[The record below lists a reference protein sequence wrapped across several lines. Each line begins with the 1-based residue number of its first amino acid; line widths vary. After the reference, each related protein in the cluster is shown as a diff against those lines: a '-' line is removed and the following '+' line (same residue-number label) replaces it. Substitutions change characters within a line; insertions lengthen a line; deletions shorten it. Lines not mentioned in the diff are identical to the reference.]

1 MKGSLF
7 ISYSHLDKPVMQ
19 RVKKHLEGMLL
30 DRCKV
35 WTDEDIAAGSNW
47 QDTLRG
53 QLRQAAAAVVLV
65 SPDYLV
71 SAWCRRELAAL
82 AKARHL
88 NELVAVHWILVEPCG
103 WQWSELADLQA
114 VQEPVTRAISDVA
127 DGPGRDA
134 HLLRCC
140 EVVAGD
146 LLPRLKAED
155 PVVAAVRPILARS
168 TSGALITPI
177 QALDAGDFSIVCRG
191 IYPNGDDVVI
201 KVLTNTPLHRMRQLF
216 FDVSKACRALNS
228 PSIIRTSDV
237 FIDGAGYEA
246 RIVILSELAR
256 GVPLAQEL
264 RADAT
269 RLPAERH
276 FTPDTVRIV
285 LRRVAEALS
294 LLHGLPPVPWEGGVD
309 RPYQH
314 LMGPLVPGNIYYD
327 AATMRPQVSLV
338 GVTNFLWHFFEPQT
352 FRHIVGPKNGTYLL
366 PEKLAGAE
374 ADVRGDQYFLGLLA
388 LELMEGRPLFIVG
401 EKDLPVDPLAVLA
414 QAAWAPRHAQLAR
427 LVRRLLAPKPE
438 DRFQGDAA
446 ELAAADPAVRAR
458 APMREVLA
466 NLRTLESAD
475 RALAKYAYRRVVTPA
490 WEGVA
495 ASLAFSHAFYDA
507 FFTRSP
513 ASRTIFEHARRAR
526 GGANGPVP
534 DETHHR
540 KLLDGLK
547 AVLNFAPGA
556 EPSAI
561 DSLAAS
567 HAGFGL
573 DATHFADFEAAFL
586 ATLDQ
591 ALAAAG
597 DSDADRAEIAAAW
610 RSLFAPVR
618 AEMLA
623 IAARR
628 GRT

>member
-19 RVKKHLEGMLL
+19 RVKRHLEGMLH

-53 QLRQAAAAVVLV
+53 QLRQTAAAVVLV

-82 AKARHL
+82 AQARRQ

-103 WQWSELADLQA
+103 WPWTELAELQA
-114 VQEPVTRAISDVA
+114 VQEPATRAISDLA
-127 DGPGRDA
+127 EGPARDA

-146 LLPRLKAED
+146 LLPRLKTED

-191 IYPNGDDVVI
+191 LYPNGDDVVV

-216 FDVSKACRALNS
+216 FDVSKACSALNS
-228 PSIIRTSDV
+228 PSIIRTTDV
-237 FIDGAGYEA
+237 FIDGERYEA

-256 GVPLAQEL
+256 GAPLSEAM
-264 RADAT
+264 RADAA
-269 RLPAERH
+269 RPRAQRH

-285 LRRVAEALS
+285 LRRVAEALA
-294 LLHGLPPVPWEGGVD
+294 LLHGLPPVPWEGGAG

-314 LMGPLVPGNIYYD
+314 LMGPLVPDNIYYD
-327 AATMRPQVSLV
+327 PATMRPQVSLV

-366 PEKLAGAE
+366 PEKLDGGE
-374 ADVRGDQYFLGLLA
+374 ADVRADQYFLGLLA
-388 LELMEGRPLFIVG
+388 LELMEGRRLFVVG
-401 EKDLPVDPLAVLA
+401 EREMPVDPLAVLA
-414 QAAWAPRHAQLAR
+414 QASWAPRHVQLAR
-427 LVRRLLAPKPE
+427 LLRRLLAAKPE

-446 ELAAADPAVRAR
+446 ELASADPAVRAR
-458 APMREVLA
+458 APMHEVLA
-466 NLRTLESAD
+466 QLRTLESAD

-507 FFTRSP
+507 FFARSP
-513 ASRTIFEHARRAR
+513 ASREIFERARRAR
-526 GGANGPVP
+526 GGHHGPVP

-586 ATLDQ
+586 TTLDQ

-597 DSDADRAEIAAAW
+597 DPEAEREEIAAAW
-610 RSLFAPVR
+610 RALFAPVR

-623 IAARR
+623 TAARR
-628 GRT
+628 TRA